1 MMPLRTLLPALVLLA
16 ATGSTS
22 SGLARSAAPAP
33 HGDECFNVRSVV
45 DYSSAGRD
53 AINVRVGGNRY
64 YRLDILGTCPD
75 IDLNFHLGLRSR
87 SGSSWICHDT
97 DAEVIARGPF
107 GQPDRCPV
115 VGMRQL
121 SAEEVAAIRHPPR
134 HRR

>member
-1 MMPLRTLLPALVLLA
+1 MMPLRPLLPVLALLS
-16 ATGSTS
+16 ATGSTA
-22 SGLARSAAPAP
+22 SGVARTAPPARS
-33 HGDECFNVRSVV
+33 GGECFNVRSVS
-45 DYSSAGRD
+45 DYSSAGRN
-53 AINVRVGGNRY
+53 AIDVRVGANRY

-75 IDLNFHLGLRSR
+75 IDLNFRLALRSR

-121 SAEEVAAIRHPPR
+121 SDAEVAALRHPPR
-134 HRR
+134 RHR